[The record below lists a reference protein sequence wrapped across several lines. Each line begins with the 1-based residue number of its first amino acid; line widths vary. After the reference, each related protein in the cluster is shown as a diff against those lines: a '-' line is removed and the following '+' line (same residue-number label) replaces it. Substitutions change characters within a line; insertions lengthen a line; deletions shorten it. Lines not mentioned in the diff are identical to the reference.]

1 MAGIKPPHIPDTTM
15 NPFAQKGFVEVTP
28 GQLSRVI
35 IVDGNP
41 HSAAAKAR
49 LSITP
54 SSDESKLNKT
64 ERAYLQVLR
73 ARGFH
78 FVGIQNI
85 TLKLGDDCR
94 YTPDFNHL
102 DNDGRLVFSEVKGFM
117 RDDALVKL
125 KVAARVFSIFQFF
138 LVRKN
143 GSGWDVTEIKP

>member
-1 MAGIKPPHIPDTTM
+1 M
-15 NPFAQKGFVEVTP
+15 NPFSHKGFEEIVP
-28 GQLSRVI
+28 GHLSRAV
-35 IVDGNP
+35 IVDARP
-41 HSAAAKAR
+41 SDATAKAR
-49 LSITP
+49 LSISP
-54 SSDESKLNKT
+54 SPDESKLNKT

-73 ARGFH
+73 AGGFH

-102 DNDGRLVFSEVKGFM
+102 DEDGRLIFSEVKGFM

-125 KVAARVFSIFQFF
+125 KVAARVFSIFQFV

-143 GSGWDVTEIKP
+143 GSGWDVSEIKP

>member
-1 MAGIKPPHIPDTTM
+1 M
-15 NPFAQKGFVEVTP
+15 NPFSHKGFEELVP
-28 GQLSRVI
+28 GHLSRAV
-35 IVDGNP
+35 IVDARP
-41 HSAAAKAR
+41 SVATAKAR
-49 LSITP
+49 LSISP
-54 SSDESKLNKT
+54 SANESKLNKT

-73 ARGFH
+73 VRGFH

-102 DNDGRLVFSEVKGFM
+102 DEDGRLIFSEVKGFM

-125 KVAARVFSIFQFF
+125 KVAARVFSIFQFV

-143 GSGWDVTEIKP
+143 GSGWDVSEIKP

>member
-1 MAGIKPPHIPDTTM
+1 M
-15 NPFAQKGFVEVTP
+15 NPFSYKGFEEIVP
-28 GQLSRVI
+28 GHLSRAV
-35 IVDGNP
+35 IVDARP
-41 HSAAAKAR
+41 SDATAKAR
-49 LSITP
+49 LSISP
-54 SSDESKLNKT
+54 SPDESKLNKT

-73 ARGFH
+73 AGGFH

-102 DNDGRLVFSEVKGFM
+102 DEDGRLIFSEVKGFM

-125 KVAARVFSIFQFF
+125 KVAARVFSIFQFV

-143 GSGWDVTEIKP
+143 GSGWDVSEIKP